1 MYAHAYKNQRIKG
14 GALREVKDGSFSK
27 YQVNRDIDDTCH
39 DWLDKRGE
47 VLSFEHCGINVNHI
61 PTFIRYAILCESLKA
76 CKKLKERDNTAEVPE
91 YSVTQRANPFSDNTN
106 IPAEPAN
113 SSTLINY
120 IKQITGDVS
129 TIEDRGFDKLHNTSD
144 IISEDI
150 TNKTLGS
157 PLPVLIRKYK
167 DICLKLFPGKNFRW
181 FALVCD
187 AELGKLFLLFREI
200 IRKSI
205 QNNKKRLKKQKITP
219 EVLTIEQIIRIC
231 QQYGIM
237 VLYLLKIPQTI
248 ADSAYNQS
256 YIPCLI
262 LYRFPV
268 THDRNGNKILL
279 DDDNDND
286 DDDDLPYPMKDPG
299 PHRPTDGS
307 YFRSPNNLFS
317 QDNAM
322 IIYKRGDLSGE
333 AAYNYDNG
341 KIFQY
346 IIKHTLTDAAVF
358 AAQTAL
364 RASRAARATAVEAGA
379 AVVRAVAGARAGED
393 GYTHSFVIQYGL
405 RNIPAMPAAPAAPAA
420 AVGPAP
426 NILTY
431 LETGPTLFQLLL
443 HYMHL
448 NLFSIDRSIFN
459 TLVHNSARTP
469 ILSFK
474 NLFSFEKRYDDQGN
488 AIKTPILLTNLLNSI
503 HASID
508 SWLGLTPIVAPGDQY
523 KGRTNNIT
531 FTPAKPYNLWRM
543 NGLDAYHLLPP
554 AIMMDMKRLGDEDA
568 GYATAIL
575 NSTGEFKGRTGFST
589 IDRLSAA
596 NAAKYGVVTIKHKGA
611 NLVIIRFNSNKV
623 SPNSNNNND
632 DNTDWDPLANGD
644 NNDNDDNDDIG
655 DFAEGD
661 YEVAAQ
667 QFTLGKTLG
676 KRKPT
681 AAATAPFKSRIS
693 KRKQTSSATAT
704 AAATLM
710 PFTLFAPASA
720 ATAATANAAMH
731 DPNNS
736 VPSAAAAAAAASW
749 KWPTWFVLPSFSFL
763 RPQPPTDPNQSGGG
777 QTYDYDEELTVSET
791 ILVAGMR
798 AAEYLSVYKH
808 TVSTVKET
816 DQCHEQLLTD
826 LYEYMCERYSKYGH
840 VFEEEIYEVSP
851 SISPYSFL
859 FKLIMQH
866 IHYQRTTVNI
876 PKEYKPL
883 SYLQSLIVLCNIHN
897 EYYGEPVINY
907 TDYIKQKAKESSQV
921 RGKTSIKIAK
931 SINPP
936 KKKIQTR
943 RRQPQLRSNPPTH
956 QIKKQLKTG
965 RSMTKTRRRQPQLR
979 SNQPKVPTHQI
990 KKQLKTRRS
999 TTKTRRSTLKQKKPS
1014 QKSLKQTQQKKTQ
1027 KNTRQLPR
1035 PTSTRV
1041 Y

>member
-219 EVLTIEQIIRIC
+219 EVLTIEQIIQIC
-231 QQYGIM
+231 RQYGIM

-256 YIPCLI
+256 YIPCLT

-322 IIYKRGDLSGE
+322 IIYKRGNLSGE

-346 IIKHTLTDAAVF
+346 IIKHTLTDAAKT

-379 AVVRAVAGARAGED
+379 AVVRAVAGATAGED
-393 GYTHSFVIQYGL
+393 GYRYSFLIQYGL
-405 RNIPAMPAAPAAPAA
+405 RNIPAMAAAPPAAGAA

-448 NLFSIDRSIFN
+448 NLFNIRASIFN
-459 TLVHNSARTP
+459 TLVRNSAGTP

-474 NLFSFEKRYDDQGN
+474 NLFSFVKSYDAQGN
-488 AIKTPILLTNLLNSI
+488 AIKTPILLTSLLNSI

-508 SWLGLTPIVAPGDQY
+508 SWLGLTPIVAQGDLY
-523 KGRTNNIT
+523 KGSTENIT

-543 NGLDAYHLLPP
+543 NGLDEYHRLPP
-554 AIMMDMKRLGDEDA
+554 AIMVDMKRLGDEDA
-568 GYATAIL
+568 GYAAAIL

-667 QFTLGKTLG
+667 QFTLGK
-676 KRKPT
+676 RKPT

-720 ATAATANAAMH
+720 STATAAAATANAAMH

-736 VPSAAAAAAAASW
+736 VPSAAAAAASW

-897 EYYGEPVINY
+897 EYYGEPVIEY
-907 TDYIKQKAKESSQV
+907 TDYIKQTAKESSQV
-921 RGKTSIKIAK
+921 RGKTPIKIAK

-943 RRQPQLRSNPPTH
+943 RRQPQLRSNPPKVSTH
-956 QIKKQLKTG
+956 QIKKHSKKK
-965 RSMTKTRRRQPQLR
+965 SKTRRPKTTTQRSKTVPSKTGPPKTGPSKTGPSKTGPPKPQRL
-979 SNQPKVPTHQI
+979 P
-990 KKQLKTRRS
+990 
-999 TTKTRRSTLKQKKPS
+999 TKTRRS
-1014 QKSLKQTQQKKTQ
+1014 KTQ
-1027 KNTRQLPR
+1027 RSKTGPPKTPQLAIINE
-1035 PTSTRV
+1035 
-1041 Y
+1041 